1 MNAGSF
7 QYRMRVCLLY
17 SKLYDRFSKE
27 LPFLQSEK
35 LVSIK
40 IQTDKTIAEYTIGTS
55 ERPTSTSALLWS
67 PACAIFL

>member
-1 MNAGSF
+1 MLDLSSTACGF
-7 QYRMRVCLLY
+7 AYYIPM
-17 SKLYDRFSKE
+17 LYDRFSKE